1 MSGRL
6 QSVIKILV
14 ALAALG
20 IVVIALRGVDLQQ
33 ALSILISANIAF
45 LLLTVVFQA
54 INLTVRLYRWKYLL
68 LPTRDIPLGTL
79 VSPLFIAFAVG
90 NLAITGAGAVP
101 RIYILNRRT
110 GVDGGFIAGTLAQE
124 AFLDAGAVI
133 LWAAIVPFVV
143 DLPPAFRTVQALLIL
158 PLGLLFFIELAVW
171 RRRSLL
177 VDTLKRQ
184 GLWERVLG
192 FLPALARENL
202 DTFGHGLSDAFAQPK
217 TLAAVV
223 GSTLLIWITEAFIFW
238 MLALSLTI
246 PFSYLQAS
254 AVTAYTNAA
263 IGIIVVPGFV
273 GTLEASAVSLTLAL
287 GGTQAAA
294 LAYTVLLRVF
304 VVGPSTL
311 LGAFFAW
318 REAADISK

>member
-6 QSVIKILV
+6 QNAIKILV
-14 ALAALG
+14 ALAALA
-20 IVVIALRGVDLQQ
+20 IVVIALRGVDLRQ
-33 ALSILISANIAF
+33 ALNILVGANIVF

-54 INLTVRLYRWKYLL
+54 VNLATRIYRWKYLL
-68 LPTRDIPLGTL
+68 LPTRDVPMSNL
-79 VSPLFIAFAVG
+79 VSPLFVGFAVG
-90 NLAITGAGAVP
+90 NVSITGAGAVP
-101 RIYILNRRT
+101 RIYLLNRRT

-133 LWAAIVPFVV
+133 LWAAIVPFLV
-143 DLPPAFRTVQALLIL
+143 DLPPAFRTVQILLVI
-158 PLGLLFFIELAVW
+158 PLALLFFIELAIV
-171 RRRSLL
+171 RRTSLL
-177 VDTLKRQ
+177 VDALKRR
-184 GLWERVLG
+184 GLWERILG
-192 FLPALARENL
+192 FLPGWVRENL
-202 DTFGHGLSDAFAQPK
+202 NTFGHGLGDAFHQPK

-238 MLALSLTI
+238 MVALSLSI

-273 GTLEASAVSLTLAL
+273 GTLEASTVTLTLAL

-294 LAYTVLLRVF
+294 LAYTVLLRIF

-318 REAADISK
+318 REAAHITE